1 MIICPRC
8 EIEYDQGEKVCGTC
22 GSPLVFREDP
32 QPEDKASD
40 GKKKELKI
48 CPKCKMLF
56 EKADRCLRCGAP
68 LVAQDPSQ
76 ETGGS
81 KPHPKPEKRESPHA
95 RGSGRQPESQKRTL
109 ICPSCKIPYD
119 VGTSCKIC
127 GLRLVPHVPQERNG
141 KSSAAEATE
150 FGKSELGQD
159 IQQSLKESSENTRR
173 MIPPPAGRRRT
184 LSLGTFAAAVI
195 VVLVVAAGYFLM
207 QKTLQSHRASSTV
220 IVPIEP
226 SLEEQEAERIKGLL
240 ENIRQANLREDIE
253 LFMSCYSPDFKGREE
268 KKRSTL
274 ETWRSSDFLDLSYDL
289 KNQSV
294 SGNTANIKVEW
305 LSKISQRINGQ
316 LQEGRI
322 VVEALL
328 KKESESWK
336 IKEIRPVN

>member
-8 EIEYDQGEKVCGTC
+8 EIEYDKGEKVCGTC

-32 QPEDKASD
+32 QPENKGPD
-40 GKKKELKI
+40 GQKKELKV
-48 CPKCKMLF
+48 CPKCNMLF
-56 EKADRCLRCGAP
+56 EKADRCLRCGAL
-68 LVAQDPSQ
+68 LVAQDPS
-76 ETGGS
+76 EERKSS
-81 KPHPKPEKRESPHA
+81 KPNFKPEKRESPHA
-95 RGSGRQPESQKRTL
+95 RVTGRQSESQKRTL

-119 VGTSCKIC
+119 AGTSCKIC
-127 GLRLVPHVPQERNG
+127 GLRLVPHVPEERNG
-141 KSSAAEATE
+141 KPAGVDATE
-150 FGKSELGQD
+150 LGKADPGQD
-159 IQQSLKESSENTRR
+159 ILRSLEASSDDRKRNFSRR
-173 MIPPPAGRRRT
+173 TGRRKT
-184 LSLGTFAAAVI
+184 FSLGTLAAAVI

-207 QKTLQSHRASSTV
+207 HKTLQSHRAASTV
-220 IVPIEP
+220 IVPIEA

-240 ENIRQANLREDIE
+240 ENIRQANLREDIN
-253 LFMSCYSPDFKGREE
+253 LFMSCYALDFKGREE

-274 ETWRSSDFLDLSYDL
+274 ETWRSSDFLHLSYDL

-305 LSKISQRINGQ
+305 LSKISQKINGQ